1 MPAKRHWSLFGAVM
15 ALVIFALVIFAA
27 GCSAGDSIV
36 NNNIPPVNNLL
47 NVDNQQVTA
56 TVNGSRATI
65 SGNASGSATFGDRSL
80 PQQGLL
86 KFVKFSQAIDDGV
99 TATVPS
105 SATKPDSFQ
114 LKNITLAISV
124 SDGTGATLR
133 TASAQAN
140 VSGPITY
147 VRVSG
152 TDQYTALSHLSF
164 SDIQI
169 SGDSFTTFRDIVTSP
184 PSPNTAT
191 ARLSFDT
198 DDQALPNGSTITFR
212 FVSGQARVGI

>member
-1 MPAKRHWSLFGAVM
+1 MPAKRHWSLFGAVT
-15 ALVIFALVIFAA
+15 ALVTFAA
-27 GCSAGDSIV
+27 GCSAGDSLV
-36 NNNIPPVNNLL
+36 NNNIPPINNLL
-47 NVDNQQVTA
+47 NVDNQEVTG

-65 SGNASGSATFGDRSL
+65 SGYASASATFADRSSL
-80 PQQGLL
+80 PQQSLL
-86 KFVKFSQAIDDGV
+86 KSVKFAQGIDDGV
-99 TATVPS
+99 TVTVPA
-105 SATKPDSFQ
+105 SATLPNSFQ
-114 LKNITLAISV
+114 LKNITLDISV
-124 SDGTGATLR
+124 SDETDPAVR
-133 TASAQAN
+133 TAEAKAT

-152 TDQYTALSHLSF
+152 TNQYTSLSHLSF

-169 SGDSFTTFRDIVTSP
+169 SGDSFKTFRDIVTSP